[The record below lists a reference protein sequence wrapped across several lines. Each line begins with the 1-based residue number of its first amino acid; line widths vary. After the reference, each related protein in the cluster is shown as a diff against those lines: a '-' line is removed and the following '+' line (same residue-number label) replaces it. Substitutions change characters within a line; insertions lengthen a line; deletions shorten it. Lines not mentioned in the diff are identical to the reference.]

1 MKEAPYWIAL
11 AHLPRWG
18 HLNINNLIIK
28 FYHENKISIEEF
40 FHLSAKEWRTKY
52 LLVDKQI
59 YDLQQAKSELASNA
73 FLAESYFSQGF
84 ELIPIISSEYSKTL
98 KENLKVAHSPCVIY
112 VKGNKKILKEKS
124 IAIVGSRDASDI
136 ALRFTDNI
144 ARLASKE
151 YKVVVSGFAKGV
163 DKQALD
169 SAINYKG
176 QSIIVLPQGIMTFG
190 SGFKKYYSQIIA
202 GDVLV
207 LSTFFPKAP
216 WKAELAMARNP
227 IIYGLANEIYVA
239 ESAEKGGTW
248 SGVVD
253 GLRKGRKIYV
263 RQPEQTEKN
272 ANLVLIQKGAVPVDY
287 NGNEFSKSYSSLI
300 TEQISLVREPNDN
313 DSLEMKIR
321 SALNGRI
328 LSAKEILFKIDLD
341 WTPNKLRA
349 HLKKLD
355 FIEAVKDKKTNQY
368 KLKGTADTT
377 QTILFT

>member
-1 MKEAPYWIAL
+1 MK
-11 AHLPRWG
+11 
-18 HLNINNLIIK
+18 
-28 FYHENKISIEEF
+28 
-40 FHLSAKEWRTKY
+40 
-52 LLVDKQI
+52 
-59 YDLQQAKSELASNA
+59 
-73 FLAESYFSQGF
+73 
-84 ELIPIISSEYSKTL
+84 
-98 KENLKVAHSPCVIY
+98 
-112 VKGNKKILKEKS
+112 
-124 IAIVGSRDASDI
+124 
-136 ALRFTDNI
+136 
-144 ARLASKE
+144 
-151 YKVVVSGFAKGV
+151 
-163 DKQALD
+163 
-169 SAINYKG
+169 AINYKG

-253 GLRKGRKIYV
+253 GLRKRRKIYV

-300 TEQISLVREPNDN
+300 TEQNSLVREPNDN

-355 FIEAVKDKKTNQY
+355 FIEAVKDKRTNQY
-368 KLKGTADTT
+368 KLKGTTDTT